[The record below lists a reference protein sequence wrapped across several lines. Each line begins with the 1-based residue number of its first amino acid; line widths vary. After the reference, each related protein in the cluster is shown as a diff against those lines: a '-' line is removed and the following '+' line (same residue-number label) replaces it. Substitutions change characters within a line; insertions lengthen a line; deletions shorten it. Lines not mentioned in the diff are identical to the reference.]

1 MSVNAFTPMGN
12 TVAFTAFTTAPTPV
26 QATSASAAATQY
38 LVQNSGNAV
47 VFLGVGATSA
57 TANSNAATVTSTGA
71 SIPLLPTTVQVL
83 TFNANAYFT
92 GVASANCGVYITP
105 GDGI

>member
-26 QATSASAAATQY
+26 LATAPTGAATQY

-47 VFLGVGATSA
+47 VFLGVGPTAANAT
-57 TANSNAATVTSTGA
+57 SNAATVTATGK

-83 TFNANAYFT
+83 TFNAESYFT
-92 GVASANCGVYITP
+92 GVAASNCAVYITP

>member
-12 TVAFTAFTTAPTPV
+12 TVVFTAFTSAPTAV
-26 QATSASAAATQY
+26 QAVSTTGAATQY
-38 LVQNSGNAV
+38 LVQNSGNAI
-47 VFLGVGATSA
+47 VFLGVGP
-57 TANSNAATVTSTGA
+57 TAANASSNAATITTTGK

-83 TFNANAYFT
+83 TFNADAYFT

-105 GDGI
+105 GDGL